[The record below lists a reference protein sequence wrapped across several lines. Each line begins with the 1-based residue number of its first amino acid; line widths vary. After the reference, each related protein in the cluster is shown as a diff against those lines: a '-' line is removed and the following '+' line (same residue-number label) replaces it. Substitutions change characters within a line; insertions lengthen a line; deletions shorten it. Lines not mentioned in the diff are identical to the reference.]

1 MEDVIAWIII
11 GIIGVGILTFITYN
25 IIKFIKM
32 KPEQKK
38 EILKTYLKGL
48 IVFAE
53 QEIIGTKR
61 GAERL
66 KMVEDYFNKKAPMV
80 YKIILLLIGKSNLKE
95 FIEEALKEIK
105 DVFDK

>member
-1 MEDVIAWIII
+1 MEDIIAWIII
-11 GIIGVGILTFITYN
+11 GIIGAGILTFIIYN

-48 IVFAE
+48 VVLAE
-53 QEIIGTKR
+53 QEIVGTKR

-66 KMVEDYFNKKAPMV
+66 KMVEDWFNKKAPMI
-80 YKIILLLIGKSNLKE
+80 YKIILLLVGKNNLKE

-105 DVFDK
+105 DAFNK

>member
-1 MEDVIAWIII
+1 MEDIIAWIII
-11 GIIGVGILTFITYN
+11 GIIGAGILTFIIYN

-48 IVFAE
+48 VVLAE
-53 QEIIGTKR
+53 QEIVGTKR

-66 KMVEDYFNKKAPMV
+66 KMVEDWFNKKAPMI
-80 YKIILLLIGKSNLKE
+80 YKIILLLVGKNNLKE

-105 DVFDK
+105 DAFDK